1 MQVQPVVYPNKQI
14 KLPVIQ
20 LTHLMED
27 AVKMTGITKKLLS
40 FLPSRHCP
48 HKVENNINIRFC
60 FKKLNF
66 PGS

>member
-20 LTHLMED
+20 LTYLMED

-48 HKVENNINIRFC
+48 HKVENNIRFC